1 MTAPQNF
8 RSAFNGFNRED
19 VVKYLEYINSRHH
32 AQVNQL
38 TGENDYLR
46 QQLEAAQAAPGA
58 QEELQRLQELCASQ
72 QAELEELRAVRTAME
87 ARCSGMERELEEA
100 QEAQRRAE
108 EAQRKAEEVQ
118 STVRC
123 GVEQELE
130 AYRRAERMERE
141 ARERSEQ
148 IYRQTNSV
156 LADATVQLEDS
167 TGGIFELADQ
177 VMGQLEQLRSAVER
191 SKQALKN
198 ASDTMYAI
206 RPQEE
211 NN

>member
-1 MTAPQNF
+1 MSAPQNF
-8 RSAFNGFNRED
+8 RSAFNGFNRDD

-38 TGENDYLR
+38 TGENEYLR

-72 QAELEELRAVRTAME
+72 QVELEELRAVRTAME
-87 ARCSGMERELEEA
+87 ARCSGMEKELEEA
-100 QEAQRRAE
+100 QEARRRAE
-108 EAQRKAEEVQ
+108 EAQ
-118 STVRC
+118 STAQC
-123 GVEQELE
+123 GVAQELE

-156 LADATVQLEDS
+156 LADATVQLEDA
-167 TGGIFELADQ
+167 TDGIFALADQ

-211 NN
+211 

>member
-1 MTAPQNF
+1 MSAPQNF
-8 RSAFNGFNRED
+8 RSAFNGFNRDD

-38 TGENDYLR
+38 TGENEYLR

-87 ARCSGMERELEEA
+87 ARCSGMEKELEEA
-100 QEAQRRAE
+100 QEARRRAE
-108 EAQRKAEEVQ
+108 EAQ
-118 STVRC
+118 STAQC
-123 GVEQELE
+123 GVAQELE

-156 LADATVQLEDS
+156 LADATVQLEDA

>member
-1 MTAPQNF
+1 MSAPQNF
-8 RSAFNGFNRED
+8 RSAFNGFNRDD

-38 TGENDYLR
+38 TGENEYLR

-87 ARCSGMERELEEA
+87 ARCSGMEKELEEA
-100 QEAQRRAE
+100 QEARRRAE
-108 EAQRKAEEVQ
+108 EAQ
-118 STVRC
+118 STAQC
-123 GVEQELE
+123 GVAQELE
-130 AYRRAERMERE
+130 AYRRAERMERQ

-156 LADATVQLEDS
+156 LADATVQLEDA
-167 TGGIFELADQ
+167 TGGIFQLADQ
-177 VMGQLEQLRSAVER
+177 VMVQLEQLRSAVER

-211 NN
+211 

>member
-1 MTAPQNF
+1 MSEPQNF
-8 RSAFNGFNRED
+8 RSAFNGFNRDD

-46 QQLEAAQAAPGA
+46 QQLEAAQAASGA

-72 QAELEELRAVRTAME
+72 QEELEELRAVRTAME
-87 ARCSGMERELEEA
+87 ARCSGMEKEL
-100 QEAQRRAE
+100 E
-108 EAQRKAEEVQ
+108 EAQRKAEEAQ
-118 STVRC
+118 STAQC
-123 GVEQELE
+123 GVAQELE

-156 LADATVQLEDS
+156 LADATVQLEDA

-177 VMGQLEQLRSAVER
+177 VMGQLEQLRSAVDR

-211 NN
+211 N

>member
-1 MTAPQNF
+1 MSAPQNF
-8 RSAFNGFNRED
+8 RSAFNGFNRDD

-38 TGENDYLR
+38 TGENEYLR

-72 QAELEELRAVRTAME
+72 QVELEELRAVRTAME
-87 ARCSGMERELEEA
+87 ARCSGMEQEL
-100 QEAQRRAE
+100 E
-108 EAQRKAEEVQ
+108 EAQRKAEEAQ
-118 STVRC
+118 STAQC
-123 GVEQELE
+123 GVAQELE
-130 AYRRAERMERE
+130 AYRRAERMERQ

-156 LADATVQLEDS
+156 LADATVQLEDA
-167 TGGIFELADQ
+167 TGGIFQLADQ

-211 NN
+211 

>member
-1 MTAPQNF
+1 MSEPQNF
-8 RSAFNGFNRED
+8 RSAFNGFNRDD

-46 QQLEAAQAAPGA
+46 QQLEAAQAAPGV

-72 QAELEELRAVRTAME
+72 QEELQELRAVRAAME
-87 ARCSGMERELEEA
+87 ARCNGMERELEEA
-100 QEAQRRAE
+100 QQA
-108 EAQRKAEEVQ
+108 Q
-118 STVRC
+118 STVHC

-130 AYRRAERMERE
+130 AYRRAERMERQ
-141 ARERSEQ
+141 ARERAEQ

-156 LADATVQLEDS
+156 LADATVQLEDAS
-167 TGGIFELADQ
+167 GGIFGLADQ
-177 VMGQLEQLRSAVER
+177 VMGQLEQLRTAVER

-198 ASDTMYAI
+198 ASDTMYAL

-211 NN
+211 DN

>member
-1 MTAPQNF
+1 MSEPQNF
-8 RSAFNGFNRED
+8 RSAFNGFNRDD

-32 AQVNQL
+32 AQINQL

-46 QQLEAAQAAPGA
+46 QQLEAAQAAPGV

-72 QAELEELRAVRTAME
+72 QEELQELRAVRAAME

-100 QEAQRRAE
+100 QQA
-108 EAQRKAEEVQ
+108 Q
-118 STVRC
+118 STVHC

-130 AYRRAERMERE
+130 AYRRAERMERQ
-141 ARERSEQ
+141 ARERAEQ

-156 LADATVQLEDS
+156 LADATVQLEDAS
-167 TGGIFELADQ
+167 GGIFGLADQ
-177 VMGQLEQLRSAVER
+177 VMGQLEQLRTAVER

-198 ASDTMYAI
+198 ASDTMYAL

-211 NN
+211 DN

>member
-1 MTAPQNF
+1 MSAPQNF
-8 RSAFNGFNRED
+8 RSAFNGFNRDD

-38 TGENDYLR
+38 TGENEYLR

-87 ARCSGMERELEEA
+87 ARCSGMEKEL
-100 QEAQRRAE
+100 E
-108 EAQRKAEEVQ
+108 EAQRKAEEAQ
-118 STVRC
+118 STTQC
-123 GVEQELE
+123 GVAQELE

-156 LADATVQLEDS
+156 LADATVQLEDA

-211 NN
+211 

>member
-1 MTAPQNF
+1 MSEPQNF
-8 RSAFNGFNRED
+8 RSAFNGFNRDD

-38 TGENDYLR
+38 TGENEYLR

-72 QAELEELRAVRTAME
+72 QEELEELRAVRTAME
-87 ARCSGMERELEEA
+87 ARCSGMEKEL
-100 QEAQRRAE
+100 E
-108 EAQRKAEEVQ
+108 EAQRKAEEAQ
-118 STVRC
+118 STTQC
-123 GVEQELE
+123 GVAQELE
-130 AYRRAERMERE
+130 AYRRAERMERQ

-156 LADATVQLEDS
+156 LADATVQLEDA
-167 TGGIFELADQ
+167 TGGIFQLADQ
-177 VMGQLEQLRSAVER
+177 VMGQLEQLRSAVDR

-211 NN
+211 

>member
-1 MTAPQNF
+1 MSAPQNF
-8 RSAFNGFNRED
+8 RSAFNGFNRDD

-72 QAELEELRAVRTAME
+72 QEELEELRAVRTAME
-87 ARCSGMERELEEA
+87 ARCSGMEKELEDA
-100 QEAQRRAE
+100 QEARRRAE
-108 EAQRKAEEVQ
+108 EAQ
-118 STVRC
+118 STAQC
-123 GVEQELE
+123 GVAQELE
-130 AYRRAERMERE
+130 AYRRAERMERQ

-167 TGGIFELADQ
+167 AGGIFELADQ

-211 NN
+211 

>member
-1 MTAPQNF
+1 MSAPQNF
-8 RSAFNGFNRED
+8 RSAFNGFNRDD

-46 QQLEAAQAAPGA
+46 QQLEAAQAVSGA

-72 QAELEELRAVRTAME
+72 QDELEELRAVRTAME

-100 QEAQRRAE
+100 QRKAE
-108 EAQRKAEEVQ
+108 EAQ
-118 STVRC
+118 STAQC
-123 GVEQELE
+123 GVAQELE

-156 LADATVQLEDS
+156 LADATVQLEDA

>member
-1 MTAPQNF
+1 MSAPQNF
-8 RSAFNGFNRED
+8 RSAFNGFNRDD

-38 TGENDYLR
+38 TGENEYLR
-46 QQLEAAQAAPGA
+46 QQLESAQAASGA

-72 QAELEELRAVRTAME
+72 QVELEELRAVRTAME
-87 ARCSGMERELEEA
+87 ARCSGMEQEL
-100 QEAQRRAE
+100 E
-108 EAQRKAEEVQ
+108 EAQRKAEEAQ
-118 STVRC
+118 STAQC
-123 GVEQELE
+123 GVAQELE
-130 AYRRAERMERE
+130 AYRRAERMERQ

-156 LADATVQLEDS
+156 LADATVQLEDA
-167 TGGIFELADQ
+167 TEGIFQLADQ
-177 VMGQLEQLRSAVER
+177 VMGQLEQLRSAVDR

>member
-1 MTAPQNF
+1 MSAPQNF
-8 RSAFNGFNRED
+8 RSAFNGFNRDD

-38 TGENDYLR
+38 TGENEYLR

-87 ARCSGMERELEEA
+87 ARCSGMEKELEEA
-100 QEAQRRAE
+100 QEARRRAE
-108 EAQRKAEEVQ
+108 EAQ
-118 STVRC
+118 STAQC
-123 GVEQELE
+123 GVAQELE
-130 AYRRAERMERE
+130 AYRRAERMERQ

-156 LADATVQLEDS
+156 LADATVQLEDA
-167 TGGIFELADQ
+167 TGGIFQLADQ
-177 VMGQLEQLRSAVER
+177 VMGQLEQLRSAVDR

>member
-1 MTAPQNF
+1 MSAPQNF
-8 RSAFNGFNRED
+8 RSAFNGFNRDD

-38 TGENDYLR
+38 TGENEYLR

-72 QAELEELRAVRTAME
+72 QVELEELRAVRTAME
-87 ARCSGMERELEEA
+87 ARCSGMEQELEEA
-100 QEAQRRAE
+100 QEARRRAE
-108 EAQRKAEEVQ
+108 EAQ
-118 STVRC
+118 STAQC
-123 GVEQELE
+123 GVAQELE
-130 AYRRAERMERE
+130 AYRRAERMERQ

-156 LADATVQLEDS
+156 LADATVQLEDA
-167 TGGIFELADQ
+167 TGGIFQLADQ

>member
-1 MTAPQNF
+1 MSTPQSF
-8 RSAFNGFNRED
+8 RSAFNGFNRDD

-100 QEAQRRAE
+100 QEARRRAE

-130 AYRRAERMERE
+130 AYRRAERMERQ

-167 TGGIFELADQ
+167 AGGIFELADQ

>member
-1 MTAPQNF
+1 MSAPQNF

-58 QEELQRLQELCASQ
+58 QEELSRLQALCASQ
-72 QAELEELRAVRTAME
+72 QEELEELRAVRTAME

-118 STVRC
+118 STAQC
-123 GVEQELE
+123 GVAQELE

-156 LADATVQLEDS
+156 LADATVQLEDA
-167 TGGIFELADQ
+167 TGSIFELADQ
-177 VMGQLEQLRSAVER
+177 VMGQLEQLRSAVDR
-191 SKQALKN
+191 SKQALKS

-211 NN
+211 N

>member
-72 QAELEELRAVRTAME
+72 QVELEELRAVRTAME
-87 ARCSGMERELEEA
+87 ARCSGMEKELEEA
-100 QEAQRRAE
+100 QEARRRAE
-108 EAQRKAEEVQ
+108 EAQ
-118 STVRC
+118 STAQC
-123 GVEQELE
+123 GVAQELE
-130 AYRRAERMERE
+130 AYRRAERMERQ

-156 LADATVQLEDS
+156 LADATVQLEDA
-167 TGGIFELADQ
+167 TGGIFQLADQ
-177 VMGQLEQLRSAVER
+177 VMGQLEQLRSAVDR

>member
-1 MTAPQNF
+1 MSAPQNF
-8 RSAFNGFNRED
+8 RSAFNGFNRDD

-38 TGENDYLR
+38 TGENEYLR
-46 QQLEAAQAAPGA
+46 QQLEAAQTAPGA

-72 QAELEELRAVRTAME
+72 QEELEELRAIRTAME
-87 ARCSGMERELEEA
+87 ARCSGMEKEL
-100 QEAQRRAE
+100 E
-108 EAQRKAEEVQ
+108 EAQRKAEEAQ
-118 STVRC
+118 STTQC
-123 GVEQELE
+123 GVAQELE
-130 AYRRAERMERE
+130 AYRRAERMEWE

-156 LADATVQLEDS
+156 LADATVQLEDA
-167 TGGIFELADQ
+167 TGGIFQLADQ
-177 VMGQLEQLRSAVER
+177 VMGQLEQLRSAVDR

>member
-1 MTAPQNF
+1 MSAPQNF
-8 RSAFNGFNRED
+8 RSAFNGFNRDD

-38 TGENDYLR
+38 TGENEYLR

-87 ARCSGMERELEEA
+87 ARCSGMEKELEEA
-100 QEAQRRAE
+100 QEARRRAE
-108 EAQRKAEEVQ
+108 EDQ
-118 STVRC
+118 STAQC
-123 GVEQELE
+123 GVAQELE
-130 AYRRAERMERE
+130 AYRRAERMERQ

-156 LADATVQLEDS
+156 LADATVQLEDA
-167 TGGIFELADQ
+167 TGGIFQLADQ

-198 ASDTMYAI
+198 ASNTMYAI

>member
-1 MTAPQNF
+1 MSAPQNF
-8 RSAFNGFNRED
+8 RSAFNGFNRDD

-38 TGENDYLR
+38 TGENEYLR

-72 QAELEELRAVRTAME
+72 QEELEELRAVRTAME
-87 ARCSGMERELEEA
+87 ARCSGMEKEL
-100 QEAQRRAE
+100 E
-108 EAQRKAEEVQ
+108 EAQRKAEEAQ
-118 STVRC
+118 STAQC
-123 GVEQELE
+123 GVAQELE
-130 AYRRAERMERE
+130 AYRRAERMERQ

-156 LADATVQLEDS
+156 LADATVQLEDA
-167 TGGIFELADQ
+167 TGGIFQLADQ
-177 VMGQLEQLRSAVER
+177 VMGQLEQLRSAVDR

-211 NN
+211 

>member
-1 MTAPQNF
+1 MSAPQNF
-8 RSAFNGFNRED
+8 RSAFNGFNRDD

-38 TGENDYLR
+38 TGENEYLR
-46 QQLEAAQAAPGA
+46 QQLEAAQTAPGA

-72 QAELEELRAVRTAME
+72 QEELEELRAIRTAME
-87 ARCSGMERELEEA
+87 ARCSGMEKELEEA
-100 QEAQRRAE
+100 QEARRRAE
-108 EAQRKAEEVQ
+108 EAQ
-118 STVRC
+118 STAQC
-123 GVEQELE
+123 GVAQELE
-130 AYRRAERMERE
+130 AYRRAERMERQ

-156 LADATVQLEDS
+156 LADATVQLEDA
-167 TGGIFELADQ
+167 TGGIFQLADQ
-177 VMGQLEQLRSAVER
+177 VMGQLEQLRSAVDR

>member
-1 MTAPQNF
+1 MSAPQNF
-8 RSAFNGFNRED
+8 RSAFNGFNRDD

-38 TGENDYLR
+38 TGENEYLR

-72 QAELEELRAVRTAME
+72 QVELEELRAVRTAME
-87 ARCSGMERELEEA
+87 ARCSGMEKELEDA
-100 QEAQRRAE
+100 QEARRRAE
-108 EAQRKAEEVQ
+108 EAQ
-118 STVRC
+118 STAQC
-123 GVEQELE
+123 GVAQELE
-130 AYRRAERMERE
+130 AYRRAERMERQ

-156 LADATVQLEDS
+156 LADATVQLEDA
-167 TGGIFELADQ
+167 TAGIFQLADQ
-177 VMGQLEQLRSAVER
+177 VMGQLEQLRSAVDR

-211 NN
+211 

>member
-1 MTAPQNF
+1 MSAPQNF
-8 RSAFNGFNRED
+8 RSAFNGFNRDD

-38 TGENDYLR
+38 TGENEYLR

-72 QAELEELRAVRTAME
+72 QVELEELRAVRTAME
-87 ARCSGMERELEEA
+87 ARCSGMEKEL
-100 QEAQRRAE
+100 E
-108 EAQRKAEEVQ
+108 EAQRKAEEAQ
-118 STVRC
+118 STAQC
-123 GVEQELE
+123 GVAQELE
-130 AYRRAERMERE
+130 AYRRAERMERQ

-156 LADATVQLEDS
+156 LADATVQLEDA
-167 TGGIFELADQ
+167 TDGIFALADQ

-211 NN
+211 

>member
-1 MTAPQNF
+1 MSAPQNF
-8 RSAFNGFNRED
+8 RSAFNGFNRDD

-46 QQLEAAQAAPGA
+46 QQLEAAQAVSGA

-72 QAELEELRAVRTAME
+72 QEELEELRAVRTAME

-100 QEAQRRAE
+100 QRKAE
-108 EAQRKAEEVQ
+108 EAQ
-118 STVRC
+118 STAQC
-123 GVEQELE
+123 GVAQELE

-156 LADATVQLEDS
+156 LADATVQLEDAA
-167 TGGIFELADQ
+167 GGIFELADQ

-211 NN
+211 

>member
-1 MTAPQNF
+1 MSAPQNF
-8 RSAFNGFNRED
+8 RSAFNGFNRDD

-38 TGENDYLR
+38 TGENEYLR

-72 QAELEELRAVRTAME
+72 QVELEELRAVRTAME
-87 ARCSGMERELEEA
+87 ARCSGMEKELEEA
-100 QEAQRRAE
+100 QEARRRAE
-108 EAQRKAEEVQ
+108 EAQ
-118 STVRC
+118 STAQC
-123 GVEQELE
+123 GVAQELE
-130 AYRRAERMERE
+130 AYRRAERMERQ

-156 LADATVQLEDS
+156 LADATVQLEDA
-167 TGGIFELADQ
+167 TGGIFQLADQ
-177 VMGQLEQLRSAVER
+177 VMGQLEQLRSAVDR

>member
-1 MTAPQNF
+1 MSAPQNF
-8 RSAFNGFNRED
+8 RSAFNGFNRDD

-38 TGENDYLR
+38 TGENEYLR

-72 QAELEELRAVRTAME
+72 QVELEELRAVRTAME
-87 ARCSGMERELEEA
+87 ARCSGMEKELEEA
-100 QEAQRRAE
+100 QEARRRAE
-108 EAQRKAEEVQ
+108 EAQ
-118 STVRC
+118 STAQC
-123 GVEQELE
+123 GVAQELE
-130 AYRRAERMERE
+130 AYRRAERMERQ

-156 LADATVQLEDS
+156 LADATVQLEDA
-167 TGGIFELADQ
+167 TGGIFQLADQ
-177 VMGQLEQLRSAVER
+177 VMGQLEQLRSAVDR

-211 NN
+211 

>member
-1 MTAPQNF
+1 MSAPQNF
-8 RSAFNGFNRED
+8 RSAFNGFNRDD

-38 TGENDYLR
+38 TGENEYLR

-72 QAELEELRAVRTAME
+72 QVELEELRAVRTAME
-87 ARCSGMERELEEA
+87 ARCSGMEKEL
-100 QEAQRRAE
+100 E
-108 EAQRKAEEVQ
+108 EAQRKAEEAQ
-118 STVRC
+118 STAQC
-123 GVEQELE
+123 GVAQELE
-130 AYRRAERMERE
+130 AYRRAERMERQ

-156 LADATVQLEDS
+156 LADATVQLEDA
-167 TGGIFELADQ
+167 TGGIFQLADQ
-177 VMGQLEQLRSAVER
+177 VMGQLEQLRSAVDR

-211 NN
+211 

>member
-1 MTAPQNF
+1 MSEPQNF
-8 RSAFNGFNRED
+8 RSAFNGFNRDD

-46 QQLEAAQAAPGA
+46 QQLEAAQAASGA

-72 QAELEELRAVRTAME
+72 QVELEELRAVRTAME
-87 ARCSGMERELEEA
+87 ARCSGMEKELEEA
-100 QEAQRRAE
+100 QEARRRAE
-108 EAQRKAEEVQ
+108 EAQ
-118 STVRC
+118 STAQC
-123 GVEQELE
+123 GVAQELE
-130 AYRRAERMERE
+130 AYRRAERMERQ

-156 LADATVQLEDS
+156 LADATVQLEDA
-167 TGGIFELADQ
+167 TGGIFQLADQ

-211 NN
+211 

>member
-1 MTAPQNF
+1 MSAPQNF
-8 RSAFNGFNRED
+8 RSAFNGFNRDD

-38 TGENDYLR
+38 TGENEYLR

-87 ARCSGMERELEEA
+87 ARCSGMEKELEEA
-100 QEAQRRAE
+100 QEARRRAE
-108 EAQRKAEEVQ
+108 EDQ
-118 STVRC
+118 STAQC
-123 GVEQELE
+123 GVAQELE
-130 AYRRAERMERE
+130 AYRRAERMERQ

-156 LADATVQLEDS
+156 LADATVQLEDA
-167 TGGIFELADQ
+167 TGGIFQLADQ

>member
-1 MTAPQNF
+1 MSAPQNF
-8 RSAFNGFNRED
+8 RSAFKGFNRDD

-38 TGENDYLR
+38 TGENEYLR
-46 QQLEAAQAAPGA
+46 QQLEAAQTAPGA

-72 QAELEELRAVRTAME
+72 QEELEELRAIRTAME

-100 QEAQRRAE
+100 QRKAE
-108 EAQRKAEEVQ
+108 EAQ
-118 STVRC
+118 STAQC
-123 GVEQELE
+123 GVAQELE

-156 LADATVQLEDS
+156 LADATVQLEDA
-167 TGGIFELADQ
+167 TGGIFQLADQ
-177 VMGQLEQLRSAVER
+177 VMGQLEQLRSAVDR

>member
-1 MTAPQNF
+1 MSAPQNF
-8 RSAFNGFNRED
+8 RSAFNGFNRDD

-46 QQLEAAQAAPGA
+46 QQLEAAQAVSGA

-72 QAELEELRAVRTAME
+72 QEELEELRAVRTAME
-87 ARCSGMERELEEA
+87 ARCSGMEKEL
-100 QEAQRRAE
+100 E
-108 EAQRKAEEVQ
+108 EAQRKAEEAQ
-118 STVRC
+118 STAQC
-123 GVEQELE
+123 GVAQELE
-130 AYRRAERMERE
+130 AYRRAERMERQ

-156 LADATVQLEDS
+156 LADAIVQLEDA
-167 TGGIFELADQ
+167 TGGIFQLADQ

>member
-130 AYRRAERMERE
+130 AYRRAERMERQ
-141 ARERSEQ
+141 ARERSEPVSHTHLTLPT
-148 IYRQTNSV
+148 ICSV
-156 LADATVQLEDS
+156 
-167 TGGIFELADQ
+167 
-177 VMGQLEQLRSAVER
+177 
-191 SKQALKN
+191 
-198 ASDTMYAI
+198 
-206 RPQEE
+206 
-211 NN
+211 

>member
-167 TGGIFELADQ
+167 AGGIFELADQ

-211 NN
+211 

>member
-38 TGENDYLR
+38 TGENEYLR

-87 ARCSGMERELEEA
+87 ARCSGMEKELEEA
-100 QEAQRRAE
+100 QEARRRAE
-108 EAQRKAEEVQ
+108 EAQ
-118 STVRC
+118 STAQC
-123 GVEQELE
+123 GVAQELE
-130 AYRRAERMERE
+130 AYRRAERMERQ

-156 LADATVQLEDS
+156 LADATVQLEDA

>member
-1 MTAPQNF
+1 MAAPQNF

-100 QEAQRRAE
+100 QEARRRAE

-211 NN
+211 

>member
-1 MTAPQNF
+1 MSAPQNF
-8 RSAFNGFNRED
+8 RSAFNGFNRDD

-38 TGENDYLR
+38 TGENEYLR

-72 QAELEELRAVRTAME
+72 QVELEELRAVRTAME
-87 ARCSGMERELEEA
+87 ARCSGMEKELEEA
-100 QEAQRRAE
+100 QEARRRAE
-108 EAQRKAEEVQ
+108 EAQ
-118 STVRC
+118 STAQC
-123 GVEQELE
+123 GVAQELE
-130 AYRRAERMERE
+130 AYRRAERMERQ

-156 LADATVQLEDS
+156 LADATVQLEDA
-167 TGGIFELADQ
+167 TGGTFQLADQ